1 MDGVAITGMGV
12 ISSAGTTLEDFWK
25 TLESGTITYKEIE
38 EYKDDKNYRTKIGAR
53 IEDEIWQVIVP
64 NEYKRKYGKAS
75 QYCMSAAASA
85 IENADID
92 LKELSRLRAA
102 VVIST
107 TMGEIQVEEQLSVIK
122 QREGPEKIQPE
133 LLSQYRTD
141 NIVSSLTNAFNLSG
155 PVYMVPAACAGGN
168 FAVGLGKRL
177 LEWDEADIVFAG
189 GVDVF
194 SRVAFTGFQR
204 LLSLAP
210 DMCSPFDKDRKGL
223 VLGEGCGIL
232 VMEKKSSAKARKARI
247 WGELIGVGLTSDRF
261 HMTAP
266 HPQGDGA
273 IRAMDDAIK
282 EADVSP
288 EDIDYISAHGT
299 GTASNDKIEVK
310 ALETVFGSG
319 KVPPLSSIKSMI
331 GHPMGAA
338 GAIELISSLLMMER
352 NTIVP
357 TVNYSTRDPECEI
370 DCVPNISRKTNINCF
385 LSNSFGFG
393 GQSSSIIVKKGNT
406 YEQQ

>member
-1 MDGVAITGMGV
+1 MNCVAVTGMGT
-12 ISSAGTTLEDFWK
+12 ISSAGTNLDDFWK

-38 EYKDDKNYRTKIGAR
+38 EYVDDKNYRTKIGAR
-53 IEDEIWQVIVP
+53 IEDEIWECILP
-64 NEYKRKYGKAS
+64 NEYKLRYGRAT
-75 QYCMSAAASA
+75 QYCISAVASA
-85 IENADID
+85 IENANINIR
-92 LKELSRLRAA
+92 EISCLR
-102 VVIST
+102 VGIVIST

-122 QREGPEKIQPE
+122 QGEGPDKIPQK

-141 NIVSSLTNAFNLSG
+141 NIVSALTNAFNISG

-177 LEWDEADIVFAG
+177 LEWDEADIVIAG

-204 LLSLAP
+204 LLSLAS
-210 DMCSPFDKDRKGL
+210 DMCRPFDKDRKGL
-223 VLGEGCGIL
+223 VLGEGCGI
-232 VMEKKSSAKARKARI
+232 VIMEKTNLARARKAKI
-247 WGELIGVGLTSDRF
+247 FGELVGIGLTSDRF

-273 IRAMDDAIK
+273 VRAMDQAIK
-282 EADVSP
+282 EADISP
-288 EDIDYISAHGT
+288 KDIDYISAHGT
-299 GTASNDKIEVK
+299 GTAANDKVEVK
-310 ALETVFGSG
+310 ALERIFGSN

-338 GAIELISSLLMMER
+338 GVIELIASLQMMEK
-352 NTIVP
+352 NTILP
-357 TVNYSTRDPECEI
+357 TVNYSTPDPECDI
-370 DCVPNISRKTNINCF
+370 DCVPNSSRKANLDCI

-393 GQSSSIIVKKGNT
+393 GQSSSVIIKRG
-406 YEQQ
+406 

>member
-1 MDGVAITGMGV
+1 MDGTVITGMGV
-12 ISSAGTTLEDFWK
+12 ISSAGTNLDDFWN

-38 EYKDDKNYRTKIGAR
+38 EYKEDKNYRTKIGAR
-53 IEDEIWQVIVP
+53 IEDKIWQCIIP
-64 NEYKRKYGKAS
+64 NEYKLKYGRAS
-75 QYCMSAAASA
+75 QYCISAAASA
-85 IENADID
+85 IENANIN
-92 LKELSRLRAA
+92 LKDLSRLRVG

-122 QREGPEKIQPE
+122 QREGSDRIPQE

-141 NIVSSLTNAFNLSG
+141 NIVSALTNAFNISG
-155 PVYMVPAACAGGN
+155 PTHMVPAACAGGN
-168 FAVGLGKRL
+168 FAVGFGKRL
-177 LEWDEADIVFAG
+177 LEWDEADIVIAG

-210 DMCSPFDKDRKGL
+210 DMCRPFDKERKGL
-223 VLGEGCGIL
+223 VLGEGSGIII
-232 VMEKKSSAKARKARI
+232 MEKTSSAKARKAKI
-247 WGELIGVGLTSDRF
+247 LGELIGVGLTSDRF

-273 IRAMDDAIK
+273 LRAMDGAIK
-282 EADVSP
+282 EADIFP

-299 GTASNDKIEVK
+299 GTAANDKVEVK
-310 ALETVFGSG
+310 ALEEIFGIG

-338 GAIELISSLLMMER
+338 GAIELIASLQMMEN
-352 NTIVP
+352 NTMIP
-357 TVNYSTRDPECEI
+357 TVNYSIPDPDCDI
-370 DCVPNISRKTNINCF
+370 DCVPNVSRKANLDCV

-393 GQSSSIIVKKGNT
+393 GQSSSIIIKRG
-406 YEQQ
+406 

>member
-1 MDGVAITGMGV
+1 MNGVAITGMGV
-12 ISSAGTTLEDFWK
+12 ISSAGTNLENFWK

-38 EYKDDKNYRTKIGAR
+38 EYINDKNYRTKIGAR
-53 IEDEIWQVIVP
+53 IEDEIWQCIIP
-64 NEYKRKYGKAS
+64 NEYKLRYGRAA
-75 QYCMSAAASA
+75 QYCISAAASA
-85 IENADID
+85 IENADIN
-92 LKELSRLRAA
+92 LKELSHLR
-102 VVIST
+102 VGIVIST

-122 QREGPEKIQPE
+122 QREGPEKIPQK
-133 LLSQYRTD
+133 LLTQYNTD
-141 NIVSSLTNAFNLSG
+141 NIVSAITNAFNVSG

-168 FAVGLGKRL
+168 FSVGLGKRL
-177 LEWDEADIVFAG
+177 LEWDEADIVIAG

-210 DMCSPFDKDRKGL
+210 DTCRPFDKDRKGL
-223 VLGEGCGIL
+223 VLGEGCGIVIL
-232 VMEKKSSAKARKARI
+232 ERISSAKARKARI

-273 IRAMDDAIK
+273 IRAMDYAIK
-282 EADVSP
+282 EADILP
-288 EDIDYISAHGT
+288 DNIDYVSAHGT
-299 GTASNDKIEVK
+299 GTPSNDKIEVK
-310 ALETVFGSG
+310 ALEELFGVG

-338 GAIELISSLLMMER
+338 GAIELIASLLMMEKS
-352 NTIVP
+352 IMIP
-357 TVNYSTRDPECEI
+357 TANYSTPDPDCDI
-370 DCVPNISRKTNINCF
+370 DCVPNSSRKANLDYI

-393 GQSSSIIVKKGNT
+393 GQSSSIIVKRR
-406 YEQQ
+406 